1 MNITKSR
8 PFYAVA
14 GAGDLAVKA
23 LREVPTRLG
32 TLMIDRK
39 DIESTLTT
47 LQVGTLALPAKAK
60 ALPAKAQ
67 TAAVGVVGGVADTAD
82 AVYGDLVSR
91 GRSIVTRVRRQQ
103 ASQDLKTRAT
113 TTVRRAKGAST
124 TAKKSVDDTRSA
136 AKGTVTRAE
145 NSAAATRSSA
155 KGTVTTARKNA
166 AATRTATKSAT
177 TSARRTAAQAVQAT
191 TDGAAKV
198 GA

>member
-1 MNITKSR
+1 MNMNITKTK

-14 GAGDLAVKA
+14 GAGDLAVKV
-23 LREVPTRLG
+23 LREVPARLG
-32 TLMIDRK
+32 TLKVDRH
-39 DIESTLTT
+39 DIGSTIST
-47 LQVGTLALPAKAK
+47 LQVETK

-91 GRSIVTRVRRQQ
+91 GRSIVTRIRRQQ
-103 ASQDLKTRAT
+103 ATQDLKSRAT

-124 TAKKSVDDTRSA
+124 TAKNSVEETRGS
-136 AKGTVTRAE
+136 AKGTVTRAKK
-145 NSAAATRSSA
+145 SAASTRSAA

-166 AATRTATKSAT
+166 AGTATATKSAT
-177 TSARRTAAQAVQAT
+177 TAARKTASQAVKAT
-191 TDGAAKV
+191 SDGAAKV